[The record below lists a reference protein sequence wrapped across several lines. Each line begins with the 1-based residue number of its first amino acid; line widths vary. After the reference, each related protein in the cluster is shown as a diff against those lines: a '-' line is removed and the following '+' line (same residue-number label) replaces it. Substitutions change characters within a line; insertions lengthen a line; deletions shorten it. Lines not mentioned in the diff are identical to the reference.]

1 MIRVLTRGA
10 RTTGGCGIRPPALA
24 LRAGVAL
31 LASAVVAAGT
41 ARAQQRGLDRSSS
54 TGTAA
59 ACTSAASPAP
69 VTPTWAQRDHAR
81 RLVAAGHEAAIVGDY
96 TTARDRFQE
105 AAHLDP
111 TSADIAYA
119 LARAYERTRNDAAAA
134 REYCRYLALA
144 PDSSEAGD
152 VRSRIAALTPRN
164 TPPLSADSGA
174 VATRTADS
182 RARALDP
189 SVAFTSGLLPGVGQF
204 YTHRP
209 ALGLAVL
216 GAVVG
221 ATYWGIHSEQAT
233 HMRSYTDP
241 NGYTFQYPVTA
252 RERPHLAAGIATAS
266 AITLLGALEAY
277 LYARRDAGASPAAA
291 GTAPPAQ
298 ARSVRAAPMIA
309 PGGVG
314 MRLTVRVPFSIR

>member
-1 MIRVLTRGA
+1 V
-10 RTTGGCGIRPPALA
+10 
-24 LRAGVAL
+24 
-31 LASAVVAAGT
+31 
-41 ARAQQRGLDRSSS
+41 
-54 TGTAA
+54 
-59 ACTSAASPAP
+59 P
-69 VTPTWAQRDHAR
+69 VTPTWAQRDRAR
-81 RLVAAGHEAAIVGDY
+81 RLVAEGHEAAIVGDY

-105 AAHLDP
+105 AARLDP
-111 TSADIAYA
+111 TSAVIADS
-119 LARAYERTRNDAAAA
+119 LARAYERTKEMAAAA
-134 REYCRYLALA
+134 REYCRYLALS

-152 VRSRIAALTPRN
+152 VRSRIAALTPRQGLPVLADRASVG
-164 TPPLSADSGA
+164 TSAA
-174 VATRTADS
+174 EPRQQ
-182 RARALDP
+182 ALDP
-189 SVAFTSGLLPGVGQF
+189 SVAFTRGLLPGIGQF

-209 ALGLAVL
+209 ALGLAVM